1 MEHIVNIAHKESA
14 MTVFA
19 VTTAVSMVGLSGV
32 ITLLVVLVGGARGRV
47 VAALRGD
54 MASAR
59 AAPRLVLA

>member
-1 MEHIVNIAHKESA
+1 